1 MKSVVWMI
9 IVSALLAA
17 GGCGTAAQKSDEPA
31 EEAAAATP
39 KSELPLDSLIQ
50 VVAGSNN
57 TFALDLYR
65 ELSAA
70 EGNLFFSPY
79 SISSALAMTWAGAR
93 GKTASQMKEVLHFTL
108 PDGDLHRSFG
118 GLTASL
124 NERGEAGGYELTV
137 ANALWAQRGYPFREA
152 FLELTRTAYDA
163 GLKNVDFAAS
173 PEPVRLEINGWVE
186 EKTRN
191 KIQDLLPQGSVTT
204 DTRLVLTNAIYF
216 KGSWAAEF
224 DSNRTMAAP
233 FFLSAAESIEIPMMH
248 RVGNC
253 DYLEEETFQAV
264 RLPYLNNELSM
275 VVVLPRMVDG
285 LKELETSLSPDMLAG
300 LRAGFLDQEIKLF
313 LPRFKMTSQFKLRE
327 PLAALGMLDAFS
339 PKRADFTGMSERR
352 DLSITAVLHK
362 AFVEVN
368 EEGTEAAAATG
379 IVMGVTS
386 VAEPIPV
393 PVFRADHPF
402 IFFIQ
407 DNRTSSILFLG
418 RLENPAE

>member
-1 MKSVVWMI
+1 MKSLVWMI

-31 EEAAAATP
+31 EEAAAAAP
-39 KSELPLDSLIQ
+39 KSKLPLDSLIQ
-50 VVAGSNN
+50 VVAASNN
-57 TFALDLYR
+57 TFALALYR
-65 ELSAA
+65 ELRVA

-79 SISSALAMTWAGAR
+79 SISSALAMTWTGAR
-93 GKTASQMKEVLHFTL
+93 GNTASQMKEALHFTL
-108 PDGDLHRSFG
+108 PDDDLHRAFG

-152 FLELTRTAYDA
+152 FLELTRAVYEA

-191 KIQDLLPQGSVTT
+191 RIKDLLPRGSVTG

-224 DSNRTMAAP
+224 DSNLTVDAP
-233 FFLSAAESIEIPMMH
+233 FFLSAAESIEIPMMY
-248 RVGNC
+248 RTGDC

-264 RLPYLNNELSM
+264 RLPYLNKELSM
-275 VVVLPRMVDG
+275 VVLLPRAVNG
-285 LKELETSLSPDMLAG
+285 LAELEKSLSPGMLAG
-300 LRAGFLDQEIKLF
+300 LAAGFLEQKVKLF

-327 PLAALGMLDAFS
+327 PLAALGMLDAFN
-339 PKRADFTGMSERR
+339 PGRADFTGMSERR
-352 DLSITAVLHK
+352 DLCITAVLHK

-379 IVMGVTS
+379 IVMGITS

-407 DNRTSSILFLG
+407 DNLTGSILFLG
-418 RLENPAE
+418 RLVNPAE